1 MKSEK
6 ISSKELFNAIDQI
19 YEEKGIT
26 REYLIDSL
34 KTALKKA
41 YKRDFIN
48 TYCLEER
55 EERKKTK
62 EDELVKDDGNEEKK
76 ETKNGYLIPQDIDV
90 EITDKDIK
98 VFCVKE
104 VVESFKEKELGV
116 KISLEEAKAISKK
129 AKIGD
134 FVKVEVTPKNF
145 GRIAASTGK
154 QVLIQKINEAEK
166 NLVYTL
172 YADKVGQIIVGT
184 VQKTEKYGIIV
195 DLGKGVEALIPTNEQ
210 IKTEKLQQHQK
221 VKALVLDVQNETKIA
236 SPKITLSR
244 TNENFVRKLFENE
257 VPEIMEGIVEIKDI
271 AREAGS
277 RTKLSVWS
285 NDENVDPVGSLVGKK
300 GMRIQPI
307 IDELNGEKI
316 DVIPYSEDIPSYI
329 INAISPAPILAI
341 DINDEEKIATVVVP
355 DDALVFAIGAAGQNV
370 RLAARLTG
378 WKIDIKTETQI
389 KETVVE

>member
-116 KISLEEAKAISKK
+116 KISLEEAKTISKK
-129 AKIGD
+129 AKLGD

-184 VQKTEKYGIIV
+184 V
-195 DLGKGVEALIPTNEQ
+195 Q

>member
-19 YEEKGIT
+19 YQEKGIT

-34 KTALKKA
+34 KSALKVA

-48 TYCLEER
+48 THCLDER

-62 EDELVKDDGNEEKK
+62 EDELVKSEGAEERK

-90 EITDKDIK
+90 EITEQSIK
-98 VFCVKE
+98 VYCVKE
-104 VVESFKEKELGV
+104 VVEKVEEKEQGV
-116 KISLEEAKAISKK
+116 KISLEDAKMISKK
-129 AKIGD
+129 VKLGD
-134 FVKVEVTPKNF
+134 SVKVEVTPKNF

-154 QVLIQKINEAEK
+154 NILIQKINEAEK
-166 NLVYTL
+166 NLVYTQ

-195 DLGKGVEALIPTNEQ
+195 DLGRVEALIPTSEQ
-210 IKTEKLQQHQK
+210 IKTEKLQPHQK
-221 VKALVLDVQNETKIA
+221 IKALVTNVVNETGIS

-244 TNENFVRKLFENE
+244 KSENFVRKLFENE
-257 VPEIMEGIVEIKDI
+257 VPEIMDGIVEIKDV

-277 RTKLSVWS
+277 RISVWS

-316 DVIPYSEDIPSYI
+316 DVIPYSEDVPSYI

-355 DDALVFAIGAAGQNV
+355 DDALVFAIGAGGQNV
-370 RLAARLTG
+370 RLAAKLTG